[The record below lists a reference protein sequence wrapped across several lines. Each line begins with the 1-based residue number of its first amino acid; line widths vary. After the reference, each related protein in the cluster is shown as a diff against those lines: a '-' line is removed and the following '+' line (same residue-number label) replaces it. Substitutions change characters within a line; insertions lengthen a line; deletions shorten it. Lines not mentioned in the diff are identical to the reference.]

1 MQDWRAKTLNKPY
14 LVVRSANAVA
24 EAIQDAERGQ
34 RGYLITGRESYL
46 EPYNSAKEHLP
57 QLLGILQ
64 QAVANR
70 PEQQRR
76 LLTLQGDL
84 TTKMNELDVTIAT
97 RREKGSALAIVNTDT
112 GRIAMEAVEADIDA
126 IIDAADARL
135 QARMATAESLEQHV
149 TLTFLI
155 GSFIA
160 ACALFLLVN
169 ALDLAVR
176 HITEEGRKLP
186 DVTCGDAAACR

>member
-1 MQDWRAKTLNKPY
+1 MQRISITRANIASAFLFAAVPLAFLAAITSYQLFKNVSDARLAREDTKQTF
-14 LVVRSANAVA
+14 LVVRSTNAVA

-84 TTKMNELDVTIAT
+84 TTKMNEIGHDHRNAARKRL
-97 RREKGSALAIVNTDT
+97 RRRPGNRETPGESRWRPLKPILTLLSMRRMCGCKRGWRPRNRWSNT
-112 GRIAMEAVEADIDA
+112 
-126 IIDAADARL
+126 
-135 QARMATAESLEQHV
+135 
-149 TLTFLI
+149 
-155 GSFIA
+155 
-160 ACALFLLVN
+160 
-169 ALDLAVR
+169 
-176 HITEEGRKLP
+176 
-186 DVTCGDAAACR
+186 